1 MDETKKWQSD
11 LIKMLQVDSIK
22 KTAFIIHTRSTELR
36 KAANITSPIF
46 CGKVSTVVSSF
57 QYTVGASS
65 RKRIPRTTR
74 DSYEPSYHSIDHV
87 VRIRERQPHLLP
99 PQQKREYCRRL
110 MSLCRSVTSSSDTRM
125 DEADADAGEVSSH
138 KVLSKKVVVPP
149 QQQQQLHLSQYP
161 PKKRHNKNRL
171 AVLRQW
177 IRRTMISI
185 SLTTTLIISRPF
197 GSSAATTT
205 TTIATAV
212 SSSKQSPSAVS
223 IRPGMSKTQV
233 DALEKGD
240 VSVVEQLQ
248 KSTKPS
254 DPIPSRK
261 SREKCL
267 ANTVIPVTKASDDC
281 SWMVIGFHLP

>member
-1 MDETKKWQSD
+1 
-11 LIKMLQVDSIK
+11 
-22 KTAFIIHTRSTELR
+22 
-36 KAANITSPIF
+36 
-46 CGKVSTVVSSF
+46 
-57 QYTVGASS
+57 
-65 RKRIPRTTR
+65 
-74 DSYEPSYHSIDHV
+74 V

-110 MSLCRSVTSSSDTRM
+110 LSLCRSVTSSSDTLM
-125 DEADADAGEVSSH
+125 DEADADAGEDSSH
-138 KVLSKKVVVPP
+138 KVLSTQVVVPP

-161 PKKRHNKNRL
+161 PNKRHNKNHL

-177 IRRTMISI
+177 IRRTMLSI
-185 SLTTTLIISRPF
+185 SLTTTLIISHPL
-197 GSSAATTT
+197 GLSAATTT

-254 DPIPSRK
+254 DPTSVK
-261 SREKCL
+261 KESGKVC
-267 ANTVIPVTKASDDC
+267 SDYGDT
-281 SWMVIGFHLP
+281 GDEDKR